1 MADLGILLQVLLWGI
16 YAGCIYILLAT
27 GLTLIFGVM
36 KIVNFA
42 HGEFLMMGAFVSFWA
57 VSILN
62 IHPYLAI
69 LIAMFAMAGL
79 GIITER
85 LCFRPILGTGKLNE
99 ILVSLGLILVFQN
112 LVAHFWGNDGK
123 SIRSPFEKITVPMGE
138 INMPLDY
145 LIIILLTALIILGLV
160 YFLNKTRLGRA
171 MRATSEERDAAKLMG
186 INVEQIDMLSFGL
199 GCALAALGGGLW
211 AVSGQ
216 VFNYQSGS
224 IPAIKAFAVIIVGG
238 LGSIPGAVAGGL
250 IYGIMENFVAY
261 IFGAAWKD
269 ATSFLILTVV
279 LVLRPTGLFG
289 EKE

>member
-1 MADLGILLQVLLWGI
+1 MADLSIILQVLLWGL
-16 YAGCIYILLAT
+16 YSGCIYILLAT

-42 HGEFLMMGAFVSFWA
+42 HGEFLMMGAFVSFWT
-57 VSILN
+57 VSILGLN
-62 IHPYLAI
+62 PYLAI
-69 LIAMFAMAGL
+69 PVAMLAMAAL
-79 GIITER
+79 GVATER

-99 ILVSLGLILVFQN
+99 ILVSLGLILIFQN

-123 SIRSPFEKITVPMGE
+123 SIRSPLEKLTVPIGQ

-145 LIIILLTALIILGLV
+145 LIIIVLTVFILLGL
-160 YFLNKTRLGRA
+160 YFFLNRTRVGRA

-186 INVEQIDMLSFGL
+186 INVERIDMLSFGL

-216 VFNYQSGS
+216 VFDYQSGS
-224 IPAIKAFAVIIVGG
+224 IPAIKAFAVIIIGG
-238 LGSIPGAVAGGL
+238 LGSIQGAVAGGL

-261 IFGAAWKD
+261 LFGAAWKD
-269 ATSFLILTVV
+269 ATSFLILTLV
-279 LVLRPTGLFG
+279 LVIRPTGLFG